1 MIFYRSVRRGII
13 QAVALIWSVTLII
26 AYLFTRANPG
36 FQTLFIKDIGGNLL
50 TFFAIITVFFLAY
63 ENLFWKD
70 SIEKQYFITSRIK
83 NHFHMLCGLFLGNSL
98 TLLAS
103 LITNGFIIFIFLRFT
118 HQVWFFELISA
129 TWLIFLEMSL
139 LFSLL
144 ILFSTFLSRFLAS
157 SFALMLY
164 VFANTAL
171 FSVLQMLNSTEI
183 PAFIFAFFT
192 AIVPDMNVFATDLI
206 LLEQMPSRF
215 SDILTAT
222 AYCGFLVLCYLL
234 IGTMIRQRRTQ

>member
-1 MIFYRSVRRGII
+1 
-13 QAVALIWSVTLII
+13 
-26 AYLFTRANPG
+26 
-36 FQTLFIKDIGGNLL
+36 
-50 TFFAIITVFFLAY
+50 
-63 ENLFWKD
+63 
-70 SIEKQYFITSRIK
+70 
-83 NHFHMLCGLFLGNSL
+83 
-98 TLLAS
+98 
-103 LITNGFIIFIFLRFT
+103 
-118 HQVWFFELISA
+118 
-129 TWLIFLEMSL
+129 
-139 LFSLL
+139 
-144 ILFSTFLSRFLAS
+144 
-157 SFALMLY
+157 
-164 VFANTAL
+164 L